1 MSDTSHSLYNDVNND
16 DNNVIVEMHVTNT
29 IYRYQ
34 IVACNELDESIISK
48 ENVQA
53 SFNHTNHLRNCY
65 LFRIY

>member
-53 SFNHTNHLRNCY
+53 SFNHTNHLRTCY